1 MTSSTQGWGWRV
13 TNVLGMGFVQ
23 QMQLAAVDAAG
34 KAQGGV
40 WGHSAGSQ
48 LCPACV
54 SLWIFVSDGH
64 RHPCSHPEENG
75 LHEIVSP
82 IDFLGGFSVLCHLQ
96 YLPRHPTRADDVSTC
111 SSTPPPLI
119 LRAAVVFL
127 QERSVTHCLHS
138 LNAASDSR
146 RCFGKQPMSTHCSSL
161 YWTLSIWISQK
172 NSCCA
177 WSLPCW
183 TSGSV
188 GVQATLQQ
196 SGKFPISPASW
207 RPG

>member
-1 MTSSTQGWGWRV
+1 MTSSTQGWDWRV

-82 IDFLGGFSVLCHLQ
+82 IDFLGGSQCC
-96 YLPRHPTRADDVSTC
+96 AIC
-111 SSTPPPLI
+111 SISQDTPPEQMMFLLAPAPLH
-119 LRAAVVFL
+119 LLF
-127 QERSVTHCLHS
+127 
-138 LNAASDSR
+138 
-146 RCFGKQPMSTHCSSL
+146 
-161 YWTLSIWISQK
+161 
-172 NSCCA
+172 
-177 WSLPCW
+177 
-183 TSGSV
+183 
-188 GVQATLQQ
+188 
-196 SGKFPISPASW
+196 
-207 RPG
+207 